1 MQAAQDPDYERGL
14 REFDQ
19 LLFSHVGSA
28 MSNAARSFFLAL
40 THAKLSDTPIE
51 GSTQRYYQHINRY
64 SAAFALT
71 ADIAMLVLGGN
82 LKRRESLSARLGD
95 VFSSIYLASLVLKH
109 YEDQGRPESDLPLV
123 EWSCRTLLYHAQ
135 EQLHGFLRNFPNRFV
150 AATLRFCLFPRG
162 RTYFAPSDALGED
175 IVKLITHPT
184 AARARLC
191 AGIYKTSGPGNPLGQ
206 LQDALEMAEQ
216 MTPLENKIRDAERA
230 GVITG
235 EHPLDKID
243 QAEKN
248 GILTKEEANQ
258 LRIYDTKVMD
268 LIAVDEFD
276 SRELGTKTAA
286 PKRSTKK
293 TASKSGAGRA
303 GKARKKVG
311 NPKSSTAKRKS
322 SKSKASRSK

>member
-1 MQAAQDPDYERGL
+1 
-14 REFDQ
+14 
-19 LLFSHVGSA
+19 
-28 MSNAARSFFLAL
+28 
-40 THAKLSDTPIE
+40 
-51 GSTQRYYQHINRY
+51 
-64 SAAFALT
+64 
-71 ADIAMLVLGGN
+71 
-82 LKRRESLSARLGD
+82 
-95 VFSSIYLASLVLKH
+95 
-109 YEDQGRPESDLPLV
+109 
-123 EWSCRTLLYHAQ
+123 LLYQAQ